1 MMRQVLEFVI
11 LLDGKKFYKHCE
23 IYKKYNDL
31 NGVTGL
37 NTNEFNVNASL
48 IELELKKQLEFN
60 IEEEKLKSVSA
71 IISEEILNYI
81 EKRKEIL
88 QYILDY
94 RKKVIEDYR
103 DDEDMVIE
111 YFDHER
117 YVMEEAFKTIDRR
130 LKELTALKTSP
141 YFGRIDFS
149 EEDLGIE
156 KMYIGRFGVTPQNTF
171 EPLIVDWRAPVASL
185 YYTGALGEASY
196 DAPKEKI
203 LVNILAKRQYII
215 KKAKLVGLFD
225 SALDIKDEILQMVLS
240 SNASEKLKDIIMTI
254 QKEQDDLIRQ
264 PRTKTIV
271 VDGVAGSGKTTIAL
285 HRVAYLLYNYRK
297 VLQDKVLILG
307 PNNVFM
313 EYISTVLPSLGE
325 SGVKQTTFRDFA
337 FDILELSEVMSLKEY
352 MEKVLSGESEFASD
366 IMYKNSIE
374 YKYLLDDAIEK
385 LDVEYFKIEDLIF
398 MGEKILS
405 KEEIME
411 MFHYHYKTMPL
422 FRRSKKI
429 KRIIYSKISDARDE
443 KVRVIQKEYEK
454 NVQSLSEE
462 EQDFKVNNLD
472 FNRRLKIREVVKSII
487 DLKRNLTWIQNG
499 NCVELYNKINGYKR
513 LTENDL
519 GGILYIKIKLE
530 GIKISEEIKHVVI
543 DEAQDYNQ
551 LQFLVIKELTRCTS
565 LTIVGDSN
573 QRMIPFD
580 GTIPMLDIKNILPEL
595 NVQEFRL
602 NTSYRSTVEIMEYA
616 NKYLNSEPI
625 VPIVRNGEVVTE
637 NSISNVDEF
646 KSFIIQKT
654 EQFKS
659 RVYEN
664 IAIICKDIK
673 ETEKIFD
680 IIKDN
685 AGVKMINSENAVYH
699 SGLVV
704 IPSYF
709 AKGLE
714 FDAVIMVLDEAADV
728 AKYKQEDKLRYVMAT
743 RALHELHVVVKSSF

>member
-1 MMRQVLEFVI
+1 M
-11 LLDGKKFYKHCE
+11 D
-23 IYKKYNDL
+23 
-31 NGVTGL
+31 
-37 NTNEFNVNASL
+37 ASL
-48 IELELKKQLEFN
+48 IEVELKKQLEFN
-60 IEEEKLKSVSA
+60 IEEEKLKVDIE
-71 IISEEILNYI
+71 IISEEILKYI
-81 EKRKEIL
+81 EKRKEITK
-88 QYILDY
+88 YILEY

-111 YFDHER
+111 YFDHEI
-117 YVMEEAFKTIDRR
+117 YVKEEAFKTIDRR
-130 LKELTALKTSP
+130 LKELTQLKSSP

-149 EEDLGIE
+149 EEDYGINE
-156 KMYIGRFGVTPQNTF
+156 MYIGRFGVTPENTF
-171 EPLIVDWRAPVASL
+171 EPLIVDWRAPIASL
-185 YYTGALGEASY
+185 FYTGALGEAFY
-196 DAPKEKI
+196 EAPKEKM

-215 KKAKLVGLFD
+215 KKEKLMGMFD

-297 VLQDKVLILG
+297 ILQDKVLILG

-313 EYISTVLPSLGE
+313 EYISLVLPSLGE

-337 FDILELSEVMSLKEY
+337 FDILEIEEVMSLKEY
-352 MEKVLSGESEFASD
+352 MEKVLSGESEFTED

-374 YKYLLDDAIEK
+374 YKNFLDDAVEK
-385 LDVEYFKIEDLIF
+385 LDSEYFKIEDLFF
-398 MGEKILS
+398 MNEVILS
-405 KEEIME
+405 KEDIME
-411 MFHYHYKTMPL
+411 MFYNYYKTMPL

-443 KVRVIQKEYEK
+443 KVRLIQKEYEK
-454 NVQSLSEE
+454 TVSSLSEE
-462 EQDFKVNNLD
+462 EKSFKVNDLE
-472 FNRRLKIREVVKSII
+472 FNRKLKIREVIKEVIK
-487 DLKRNLTWIQNG
+487 LKRNLIWLENG
-499 NCVELYNKINGYKR
+499 NCVDLYNKINGYKR

-519 GGILYIKIKLE
+519 GGILYFKNRLE

-573 QRMIPFD
+573 QRIIPYE
-580 GTIPMLDIKNILPEL
+580 GRLPMHDLKNILPQC
-595 NVQEFRL
+595 NVQEFKL

-616 NKYLNSEPI
+616 NKYLSTEPI
-625 VPIVRNGEVVTE
+625 VPIVRNGEAVTE
-637 NSISNVDEF
+637 KSIFDKDELTNYIVQKVEDF
-646 KSFIIQKT
+646 KSKA
-654 EQFKS
+654 
-659 RVYEN
+659 YEN
-664 IAIICKDIK
+664 IAIICKDIS
-673 ETEKIFD
+673 ETEKIFKLIKGIAKIK
-680 IIKDN
+680 IISN
-685 AGVKMINSENAVYH
+685 ENAVYH
-699 SGLVV
+699 SGIVV

-714 FDAVIMVLDEAADV
+714 FDAVIMLLEGPNASAEQ
-728 AKYKQEDKLRYVMAT
+728 YKQEDKLRYVMAT
-743 RALHELHVVVKSSF
+743 RALHELHVVKKSSF

>member
-1 MMRQVLEFVI
+1 M
-11 LLDGKKFYKHCE
+11 
-23 IYKKYNDL
+23 
-31 NGVTGL
+31 
-37 NTNEFNVNASL
+37 NTNEFNMDASL

-60 IEEEKLKSVSA
+60 IEEEKLKSASA

-215 KKAKLVGLFD
+215 KKAKLMGMFD

-264 PRTKTIV
+264 PRIKTIV

-337 FDILELSEVMSLKEY
+337 FDILEIDEVMSLKEY
-352 MEKVLSGESEFASD
+352 MEKVLSGESEFAQD
-366 IMYKNSIE
+366 IMYKNSKE

-385 LDVEYFKIEDLIF
+385 LDVDYFKIEDLIF
-398 MGEKILS
+398 MEQKILS
-405 KEEIME
+405 KEDITE

-429 KRIIYSKISDARDE
+429 KRIIYSKISNARDE
-443 KVRVIQKEYEK
+443 KVRAIQKEYEK
-454 NVQSLSEE
+454 AVQSLTEE
-462 EQDFKVNNLD
+462 ERDFKVNNLD
-472 FNRRLKIREVVKSII
+472 FNRRIKIREVVKAMIE
-487 DLKRNLTWIQNG
+487 LKRNLTWIQNG
-499 NCVELYNKINGYKR
+499 NCVELYNKVNGYKR

-519 GGILYIKIKLE
+519 AGILYIKIKLE

-551 LQFLVIKELTRCTS
+551 LQFLVIKELTGCTS

-573 QRMIPFD
+573 QRMIPYD
-580 GTIPMLDIKNILPEL
+580 GNIPMLDIKNILPEL
-595 NVQEFRL
+595 NVEEFRL
-602 NTSYRSTVEIMEYA
+602 KTSYRSTVEIMEYA
-616 NKYLNSEPI
+616 NKYLNSDPI
-625 VPIVRNGEVVTE
+625 VPIVRNGEKVTQ
-637 NSISNVDEF
+637 NSICNVDEL

-659 RVYEN
+659 KGYEN
-664 IAIICKDIK
+664 VAIICKDIK
-673 ETEKIFD
+673 ETEKVFD
-680 IIKDN
+680 ITRDIAGIKI
-685 AGVKMINSENAVYH
+685 INTENAVYH
-699 SGLVV
+699 SGIVV

-714 FDAVIMVLDEAADV
+714 FDAVIMALDEPGSMG
-728 AKYKQEDKLRYVMAT
+728 KYKQEDKLRYVMAT
-743 RALHELHVVVKSSF
+743 RALHELHVVVKKSF

>member
-1 MMRQVLEFVI
+1 MIVL
-11 LLDGKKFYKHCE
+11 
-23 IYKKYNDL
+23 ND
-31 NGVTGL
+31 NEYGV
-37 NTNEFNVNASL
+37 EASL
-48 IELELKKQLEFN
+48 LEVELKKQLEFN
-60 IEEEKLKSVSA
+60 IEEEKLKEATQV
-71 IISEEILNYI
+71 ISEEILNYI

-94 RKKVIEDYR
+94 RKNVIEDYR

-130 LKELTALKTSP
+130 LKELTALKSSP

-149 EEDLGIE
+149 EEDFGID

-185 YYTGALGEASY
+185 FYAGALGEASY

-203 LVNILAKRQYII
+203 LVNILAKRQFII
-215 KKAKLVGLFD
+215 KKEKLLGMFD

-240 SNASEKLKDIIMTI
+240 SNAGEKLKDIIMTI

-297 VLQDKVLILG
+297 ILEDKVLILG

-313 EYISTVLPSLGE
+313 EYISSVLPSLGE

-352 MEKVLSGESEFASD
+352 MEKVLSGEKEFAQD
-366 IMYKNSIE
+366 IKYKNSIE
-374 YKYLLDDAIEK
+374 YKHLLDESVER
-385 LDVEYFKIEDLIF
+385 LDSEYFKMEDLYF
-398 MGEKILS
+398 MDEIIVS
-405 KEEIME
+405 KEDIMD
-411 MFHYHYKTMPL
+411 MFYNHYKTMPL

-429 KRIIYSKISDARDE
+429 KRIIYSKIRDARDE
-443 KVRVIQKEYEK
+443 KVRFIQNEYQK
-454 NVQSLSEE
+454 AVQDLSEE
-462 EQDFKVNNLD
+462 EQNFKVSDLD
-472 FNRRLKIREVVKSII
+472 FNRRLKIREII
-487 DLKRNLTWIQNG
+487 KEVIKLKRNFISLENE
-499 NCVELYNKINGYKR
+499 NCVELYNKINEYKV

-519 GGILYIKIKLE
+519 SGILYLKIKME
-530 GIKISEEIKHVVI
+530 GIKLSEEIKHVVI
-543 DEAQDYNQ
+543 DEAQDYNH
-551 LQFLVIKELTRCTS
+551 LQFLVIKELTKCTS
-565 LTIVGDSN
+565 FTIVGDSN
-573 QRMIPFD
+573 QRMIPYE
-580 GTIPMLDIKNILPEL
+580 GKLPMLDIKEILPEC
-595 NVQEFRL
+595 NVQEFKL
-602 NTSYRSTVEIMEYA
+602 NTSYRSTKEIMEYA
-616 NKYLNSEPI
+616 NKYLDAEPI

-637 NSISNVDEF
+637 KLISNKDELKEFILSKIAVF
-646 KSFIIQKT
+646 KNKT
-654 EQFKS
+654 
-659 RVYEN
+659 YEN

-673 ETEKIFD
+673 EAEDVFEL
-680 IIKDN
+680 IKDSEK
-685 AGVKMINSENAVYH
+685 VKIINKENAVYH
-699 SGLVV
+699 SGIVV

-714 FDAVIMVLDEAADV
+714 FDAVVMVLDKKSDAAE
-728 AKYKQEDKLRYVMAT
+728 YKQEDKLRYVMAT
-743 RALHELHVVVKSSF
+743 RALHELHVGLKSTF